1 MLSLEQMIRLNI
13 CKEYV
18 NGFVD
23 LWIKMEMDR
32 QDEIMNRYR

>member
-18 NGFVD
+18 NAFVD

>member
-18 NGFVD
+18 NRFVD
-23 LWIKMEMDR
+23 LWVELEMER
-32 QDEIMNRYR
+32 QNNIINRLD